1 MRLSYAVAMPDCRA
15 KKMLCFRG
23 DLDAICAQLKGF
35 GNDGVELF
43 VRGFITM
50 EIEQQ
55 PDSATAARR
64 AAQTVQ
70 ALLDAL

>member
-1 MRLSYAVAMPDCRA
+1 
-15 KKMLCFRG
+15 
-23 DLDAICAQLKGF
+23 
-35 GNDGVELF
+35 
-43 VRGFITM
+43 M